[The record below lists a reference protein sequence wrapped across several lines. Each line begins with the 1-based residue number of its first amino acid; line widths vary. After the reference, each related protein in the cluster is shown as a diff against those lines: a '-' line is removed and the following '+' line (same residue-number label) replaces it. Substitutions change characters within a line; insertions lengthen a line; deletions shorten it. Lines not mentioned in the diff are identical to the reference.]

1 MWLAPSGRERYYST
15 ACMSIYT
22 EKTSERWELQG
33 KSNLK
38 KDGLAVLMRTKQI
51 KAKGTIGTERDN
63 F

>member
-1 MWLAPSGRERYYST
+1 
-15 ACMSIYT
+15 MSIYT